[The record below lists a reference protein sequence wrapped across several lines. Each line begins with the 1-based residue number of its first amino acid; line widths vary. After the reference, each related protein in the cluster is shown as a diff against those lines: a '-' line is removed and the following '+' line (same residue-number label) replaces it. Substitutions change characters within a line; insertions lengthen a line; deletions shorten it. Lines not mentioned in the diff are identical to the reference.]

1 MKPLRRVPGRL
12 WRKLDQV
19 LPNLSEAEQNDTLTA
34 MRGRALATVDFYAL
48 MVLSA
53 SIAFLGLRQNSS
65 AVVIGAMLVAPLMSP
80 IMAMGFGVVTGY
92 PRLFRRAAASTLAGM
107 AVAVGTAALLAFL
120 IPSKVPTAEIL
131 ARAAPNLLDL
141 MVALVSG
148 AAGAYATCRKELAS
162 SLPGVAIAV
171 ALVPPLCVVGYGLGA
186 GHLDIAQGAGLLF
199 ATNLASIVLAGIAVF
214 WLLGFRP
221 LNETDLPSFR
231 RSLRWSILGVAL
243 LTLPLGY
250 VSYLQIREANIASC
264 CGANFNGRLRP
275 RQARAGKYHRQPVG
289 GQLRGGFYGVC
300 LRQNGRRGERC
311 GAAKAARGGCRWAGD
326 AQGAG
331 DPLTAWRGE
340 WREKRRAPPEQ
351 ADRERIGKHNF
362 GFTVKPLPRDLYRK
376 TFSARPSP

>member
-1 MKPLRRVPGRL
+1 MNPLRRVPGRL

-92 PRLFRRAAASTLAGM
+92 PRLFRRAAASTLAGI

-186 GHLDIAQGAGLLF
+186 GHLDVAQGAGLLF

-231 RSLRWSILGVAL
+231 RSLRWSILGVVL
-243 LTLPLGY
+243 LMVPLGY
-250 VSYLQIREANIASC
+250 VSYLQIREANTQAAVERILTDGLDPAKLELENITVNPLGDSYVVGFTAYIYGKTD
-264 CGANFNGRLRP
+264 GAANVAELQRRLE
-275 RQARAGKYHRQPVG
+275 AVVG
-289 GQLRGGFYGVC
+289 GPVTLRARVIPSQLGVA
-300 LRQNGRRGERC
+300 NSAEETSTT
-311 GAAKAARGGCRWAGD
+311 
-326 AQGAG
+326 GAG
-331 DPLTAWRGE
+331 R
-340 WREKRRAPPEQ
+340 
-351 ADRERIGKHNF
+351 
-362 GFTVKPLPRDLYRK
+362 
-376 TFSARPSP
+376 